1 MTETTAP
8 LCPACRAQL
17 PALLWDE
24 ADIVCGSCNAK
35 YPYLLGIPLLLS
47 DAGTQLR
54 TFRKSLSHF
63 IRETQHAQSVVLSQL
78 LQEDLT
84 PRARSR
90 AQLVAEALPLHR
102 ASLLELCQNAGIFP
116 LDELDETTDQSLL
129 AYYLLIHRDYA
140 WQPEVDE
147 VAPALSDLLATC
159 PTRDHFGRTLVLGA
173 GTGRLAWELASR
185 AHQHDEVIALDINPL
200 PFLVTQQLRRGKTL
214 ELWELPGHPRKS
226 TYAAVQRTIHPPG
239 PSPVNLKLIFADAL
253 QPPFAAAS
261 FDTIVT
267 PWFIDQVPQ
276 NISAFLPTFTG
287 LLKPGGSWLNQG
299 PLIYD
304 PARTQPVHR
313 YCADELIELV
323 VQAGFEI
330 TKASYDPTLYL
341 ASPVS
346 SQARREFV
354 LTFHAQRL
362 ASASPPK
369 DFLPSWLAHNSSN
382 AEPAPVLDGIESAL
396 SLHPLVVHLA
406 HLIDGQRTI
415 QELTR
420 QLIASGHLAD
430 DEGAEVAVRFCLRL
444 LWRASLKSS

>member
-1 MTETTAP
+1 
-8 LCPACRAQL
+8 
-17 PALLWDE
+17 
-24 ADIVCGSCNAK
+24 
-35 YPYLLGIPLLLS
+35 
-47 DAGTQLR
+47 
-54 TFRKSLSHF
+54 
-63 IRETQHAQSVVLSQL
+63 
-78 LQEDLT
+78 
-84 PRARSR
+84 
-90 AQLVAEALPLHR
+90 
-102 ASLLELCQNAGIFP
+102 
-116 LDELDETTDQSLL
+116 
-129 AYYLLIHRDYA
+129 
-140 WQPEVDE
+140 
-147 VAPALSDLLATC
+147 
-159 PTRDHFGRTLVLGA
+159 
-173 GTGRLAWELASR
+173 
-185 AHQHDEVIALDINPL
+185 
-200 PFLVTQQLRRGKTL
+200 
-214 ELWELPGHPRKS
+214 
-226 TYAAVQRTIHPPG
+226 VQRTIHPPG
-239 PSPVNLKLIFADAL
+239 PSPANLQLIFADAL

-276 NISAFLPTFTG
+276 NISAFLPTLTG

-382 AEPAPVLDGIESAL
+382 AEPAPVLDGIES
-396 SLHPLVVHLA
+396 
-406 HLIDGQRTI
+406 
-415 QELTR
+415 
-420 QLIASGHLAD
+420 
-430 DEGAEVAVRFCLRL
+430 
-444 LWRASLKSS
+444 